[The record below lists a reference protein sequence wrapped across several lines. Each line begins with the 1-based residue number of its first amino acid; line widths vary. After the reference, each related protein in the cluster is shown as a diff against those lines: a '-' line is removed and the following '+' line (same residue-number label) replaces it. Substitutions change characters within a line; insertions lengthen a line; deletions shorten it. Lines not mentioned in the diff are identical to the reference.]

1 MLSGWTAV
9 GAGTYTLRLAAHPH
23 TIEVPVDDLGS
34 HPPRM
39 RTPDLDGAPGGFGW
53 HMVDDLA
60 RATVVTPRPEG
71 GKAVR
76 ALLPRWTR
84 G

>member
-23 TIEVPVDDLGS
+23 TIEVPVDDLSS

-39 RTPDLDGAPGGFGW
+39 RTP
-53 HMVDDLA
+53 DLA